1 MSGRPTPSPNG
12 TCAAE
17 LLGGL
22 APARRPPSAS
32 LVRGGL
38 LADVAM
44 RREGSAQAEPTIPAH
59 GHYPWNLGLDTPR
72 ALAPDRARQSTA
84 GGSAVASSK
93 TGAACGRRASAI
105 WCWTSVVPC
114 ITAGCASHLGHRW
127 LNRDKLSR
135 ESGPRRAT
143 FVGQKDYVRGS
154 LHVWVSYI
162 KFRSKIGYCFNKL
175 SLCLCYLFSEYPL
188 CLCSL
193 LSEYANL

>member
-1 MSGRPTPSPNG
+1 LSGRPTPSPNG

-22 APARRPPSAS
+22 APARRPPFCQSCARWPPHRCRHEA
-32 LVRGGL
+32 RGERPGGANNPRPRPL
-38 LADVAM
+38 PLEPGPRHSTGAGA
-44 RREGSAQAEPTIPAH
+44 GSRP
-59 GHYPWNLGLDTPR
+59 
-72 ALAPDRARQSTA
+72 STA

-175 SLCLCYLFSEYPL
+175 SLCLCYLLSKYPL
-188 CLCSL
+188 CLCRL
-193 LSEYANL
+193 LSEYTNL